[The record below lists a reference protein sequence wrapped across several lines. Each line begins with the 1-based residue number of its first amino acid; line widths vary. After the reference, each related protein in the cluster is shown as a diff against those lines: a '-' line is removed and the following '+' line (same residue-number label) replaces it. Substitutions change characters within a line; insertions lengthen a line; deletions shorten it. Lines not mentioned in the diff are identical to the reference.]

1 MASNFKIVAPYK
13 LYGYVIPPIDVV
25 DFLPLV
31 YTNNDQFYFAESENG
46 IINDFVQFRV
56 AEDAGQN
63 NSAIDYIPGQNII
76 KTVITKTRS
85 KGQNTLYCYKGP
97 DNQIMIGEF
106 FDLVSYLSSLLV
118 HKDCNEFA
126 RLTLARFL
134 GLTGMRFQLIDS
146 INKSYRQKT
155 MNFRI
160 AEPDIDQ
167 FVELKDFDDLDQVIR
182 QTAELINITAH
193 FDWNDFM
200 YIYKDNVLIADYRM
214 DYDDFK
220 DYHLAF
226 QILETFFSKSRRAT
240 EAIVSNKA
248 VFHDALYSEMVPAI
262 DDEEDFGRCYWVEK
276 SYTSDDPEDTD
287 DFSDDTLDD
296 KKEDFKKYRLALQ
309 SG

>member
-1 MASNFKIVAPYK
+1 
-13 LYGYVIPPIDVV
+13 
-25 DFLPLV
+25 
-31 YTNNDQFYFAESENG
+31 
-46 IINDFVQFRV
+46 
-56 AEDAGQN
+56 
-63 NSAIDYIPGQNII
+63 
-76 KTVITKTRS
+76 
-85 KGQNTLYCYKGP
+85 
-97 DNQIMIGEF
+97 
-106 FDLVSYLSSLLV
+106 
-118 HKDCNEFA
+118 
-126 RLTLARFL
+126 
-134 GLTGMRFQLIDS
+134 
-146 INKSYRQKT
+146 
-155 MNFRI
+155 
-160 AEPDIDQ
+160 
-167 FVELKDFDDLDQVIR
+167 
-182 QTAELINITAH
+182 
-193 FDWNDFM
+193 M